1 MQVENILNKLKIFDL
16 SYFIGK
22 SYFEEDGRPNYLI
35 FQPFNR
41 YFKMNFSSL
50 YYVSSWKSKWL
61 SSESIKPPT
70 TSDNSLTPILNY
82 YDGPKIKVAFNR
94 EYLITKLHLI
104 MEK

>member
-1 MQVENILNKLKIFDL
+1 MTGDVFNAKLDQANLVTKTDFDSKLLSLNRKITSNRTKHVQVENILNKLKIFDL

-50 YYVSSWKSKWL
+50 YYVSSWKSK
-61 SSESIKPPT
+61 
-70 TSDNSLTPILNY
+70 
-82 YDGPKIKVAFNR
+82 
-94 EYLITKLHLI
+94 
-104 MEK
+104 